1 MRARARRS
9 DATHTVWR
17 PETAT
22 VSGDVPQA
30 PRPAARRTA
39 GAGLAGIDEGY
50 IMLQTL
56 EIEHKPQAALIWLS
70 RSDVR
75 NAVDA
80 QMVQELTETY
90 ASLAEDSQVRAIV
103 LAARGIAF
111 CAGADEAWLR
121 HSAQAGETAIRADAA
136 ACGGLLETIYRCP
149 KPTIVRLHGA
159 CMGLGM
165 GLAAACDIAIASAQ
179 ATFALPETRLGL
191 IPSII
196 APYVLRAMSPR
207 DATRWFLT
215 GETFSA
221 AEAWRI
227 GFVHGLSEPD
237 SLDMRI
243 AALVDTFM
251 LTAPDAVAATK
262 TLVHDAPK
270 RPGAH
275 RDAGDVAGYGILAS
289 RNDTAQDA
297 DGLGRGPPWMTGM
310 LGA

>member
-1 MRARARRS
+1 
-9 DATHTVWR
+9 
-17 PETAT
+17 
-22 VSGDVPQA
+22 
-30 PRPAARRTA
+30 
-39 GAGLAGIDEGY
+39 
-50 IMLQTL
+50 MLQTL
-56 EIEHKPQAALIWLS
+56 EVEHKPQAALVWLS
-70 RSDVR
+70 RPDVR
-75 NAVDA
+75 NAVDG
-80 QMVQELTETY
+80 QMVEELTETY
-90 ASLAEDSQVRAIV
+90 ATLGNDSQVRAIV

-111 CAGADEAWLR
+111 CAGSDDSWVR
-121 HSAQAGETAIRADAA
+121 QSAEAGESSLRADTL
-136 ACGGLLETIYRCP
+136 ACGAMLEAIYRCP

-165 GLAAACDIAIASAQ
+165 GLAAACDIAIASEQ
-179 ATFALPETRLGL
+179 ATFGLPETRLGQ
-191 IPSII
+191 IPATI

-262 TLVHDAPK
+262 LLVHEGHARRQAAPGED
-270 RPGAH
+270 RAH
-275 RDAGDVAGYGILAS
+275 DILALAGNGAS
-289 RNDTAQDA
+289 
-297 DGLGRGPPWMTGM
+297 DGEAGRGSRGPAWMAGM
-310 LGA
+310 YGA